1 MQSPQQLQFVSLVES
16 HRSLIYTVVNKHC
29 QDISYRDDLY
39 QDILTRA
46 WKSYAAFRG
55 DCPFKYWIC
64 KIATCTAIDRLRR
77 LKGDVISVANDNV
90 FYSIVDE
97 PYTEI
102 PIPSIHH
109 LSPIEQRT
117 LTLILEGLSYSE
129 IGNIINEPENRIRV
143 RMHRIR
149 KQLSKTIKY

>member
-1 MQSPQQLQFVSLVES
+1 VSLVES